1 MKHPKVIEKKLGR
14 NKVGKHKVVGFAYFD
29 TNHIE
34 VDPRQSSKDYLGTLI
49 HEQLHL
55 MFPDWSETKI
65 VKAEKKLCNLLW
77 KQNYRKVSM

>member
-1 MKHPKVIEKKLGR
+1 MKHTKVVEKKLGR
-14 NKVGKHKVVGFAYFD
+14 NKVGKYPIVGLAHFD

-34 VDPRQSSKDYLGTLI
+34 IDPRQGSKDFFGTLI

-55 MFPDWSETKI
+55 IFPYLNEDEI
-65 VKAEKKLCNLLW
+65 LRAEKKLCNLLW